1 MPAHRKSSLERY
13 IPPRRS
19 IDQQHNDNT
28 TPSPSGGKKGPPT
41 TFAELADRSFEALSW
56 NEEVELDQNMKNMYI
71 GSWADETEKQV
82 GFIPYTRNPVPSPLI
97 KSVQIVYLAETD
109 NKWHSV
115 QMFMFALYFVLD
127 WEIWWVAQSGPIL

>member
-19 IDQQHNDNT
+19 IDQQHNGNT

-71 GSWADETEKQV
+71 GSWADETEKQEQENIIQKQQQHKPKEHYKGRQNAESAV
-82 GFIPYTRNPVPSPLI
+82 RKGGGTDTFGGSNSGNRGGTR
-97 KSVQIVYLAETD
+97 
-109 NKWHSV
+109 
-115 QMFMFALYFVLD
+115 
-127 WEIWWVAQSGPIL
+127 